1 MILEEIDG
9 DVKVILKGQPLTL
22 GSPVEDKDFSL
33 VTVTGKGKVIFRVD
47 PSTTVEAKGVEAES
61 AATPTPAPV
70 EIKLTAESTVKA
82 VEAPVKV
89 TNKEP
94 AAE

>member
-22 GSPVEDKDFSL
+22 GSPIEDKDFSL

-61 AATPTPAPV
+61 APAPA
-70 EIKLTAESTVKA
+70 EIQLTAESTVKA

-89 TNKEP
+89 ASKAP